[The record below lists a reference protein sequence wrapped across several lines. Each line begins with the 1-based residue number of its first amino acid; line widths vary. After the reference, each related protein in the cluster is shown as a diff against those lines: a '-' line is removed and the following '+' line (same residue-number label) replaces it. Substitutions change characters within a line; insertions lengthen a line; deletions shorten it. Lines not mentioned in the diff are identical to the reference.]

1 VPTVACS
8 TSKQFTIH
16 IHERGMKREKNKG
29 RRLKTRIRKK
39 KGKIRRRNGRI
50 KNGV

>member
-16 IHERGMKREKNKG
+16 IDESERM
-29 RRLKTRIRKK
+29 RKK
-39 KGKIRRRNGRI
+39 NMGQEDEDMD
-50 KNGV
+50 